1 VNPAESIDVIRLSWQ
16 PDAADYIDAFSARN
30 KRRRV
35 NWFVGVLSA
44 IGFAFAVLAILAG
57 QPGAAVLG
65 VLAGVLFPLAVP
77 FVVKSSTNALWRRNP
92 ALQQPVQMVVDARGA
107 GGDAPVILMNPGA
120 MHVMTGSAQ
129 HRWAEIGKVL
139 ETPRVFV
146 VHLDRAFF
154 LLAKRGLTDPAQQ
167 ESLRRLLLR

>member
-1 VNPAESIDVIRLSWQ
+1 
-16 PDAADYIDAFSARN
+16 
-30 KRRRV
+30 
-35 NWFVGVLSA
+35 
-44 IGFAFAVLAILAG
+44 
-57 QPGAAVLG
+57 
-65 VLAGVLFPLAVP
+65 
-77 FVVKSSTNALWRRNP
+77 
-92 ALQQPVQMVVDARGA
+92 MVVDARGA

>member
-1 VNPAESIDVIRLSWQ
+1 MLRLSWQ
-16 PDAADYIDAFSARN
+16 PEAADYIEAFKARN

-35 NWFVGVLSA
+35 NWFVGLLSA
-44 IGFAFAVLAILAG
+44 IGFAFAVLAIVAR
-57 QPGAAVLG
+57 QPGPAVIG

-107 GGDAPVILMNPGA
+107 GGDAPVIMMNPGA
-120 MHVMTGSAQ
+120 MHVMTGSVQ
-129 HRWAEIGKVL
+129 HQWAEIGPVL
-139 ETPRVFV
+139 ETGRVFV
-146 VHLDRAFF
+146 VQLAGQRNKVFF
-154 LLAKRGLTDPAQQ
+154 LLAKRGLTGPAQE